1 MVIWDVAKL
10 VISRLSLPLT
20 SPSFIEFCQIITI
33 WKNSKNKIS
42 SLACSQ
48 KIKKNRLM
56 VSFSRMSVRQ
66 IIRRYRLKSFVDGN
80 TGTGSILPG
89 LDLRSDTITMPSQ
102 EIRQIMASAKVKNLK
117 IQNEVNLT
125 GRSFVKCSNGFLHF
139 KAKFS
144 LRRFTFSSTHVRTFS
159 TWLFP
164 VLTENAWKVQK
175 IMIINPPVPL
185 WRFFA
190 IDPVISLPK
199 IFFSHVSHM

>member
-42 SLACSQ
+42 SLACSR
-48 KIKKNRLM
+48 KIKKNRLR

-102 EIRQIMASAKVKNLK
+102 EIRQIMASAKVKK
-117 IQNEVNLT
+117 IQNEANLT

-144 LRRFTFSSTHVRTFS
+144 LWRFTFFFDPCPDFFDLIISGSHWECVESAKKYDHLGNQRVRLS
-159 TWLFP
+159 WLDY
-164 VLTENAWKVQK
+164 K
-175 IMIINPPVPL
+175 
-185 WRFFA
+185 
-190 IDPVISLPK
+190 
-199 IFFSHVSHM
+199 